1 MLIKLLKNPFS
12 GIGKGHPVFYKFCY
26 EHYSYLIANNENG
39 QFTNFIGELK
49 LVLDPYNAWLK
60 TQDKEV
66 IEKEGSTDTVDE
78 IVAAF
83 VHYVTKNLFRDALYH
98 LAEEPHLFNELYP
111 NGVTEYEKI
120 TRSNTEILMNRV
132 AAFCK
137 TNITKL
143 DKGRDVDTQKFL
155 DNYKANRGTQVEG
168 KGDVKDGSADG
179 KALRK
184 AVENQMHYTL
194 IDLMGIHKKDLK
206 QILKYYNTA
215 TLAKRPKKTNNPPT
229 KNPPS
234 SI

>member
-26 EHYSYLIANNENG
+26 EHYAYLIANNENG
-39 QFTNFIGELK
+39 QFTNFISELK

-83 VHYVTKNLFRDALYH
+83 VHYVTEKLFIDAQYH
-98 LAEEPHLFNELYP
+98 LAEEPHLFKELYP

-120 TRSNTEILMNRV
+120 TRSNTETLMDRV
-132 AAFCK
+132 ATFCK
-137 TNITKL
+137 TNIAKL

-155 DNYKANRGTQVEG
+155 DNYKAKRSTQVEG
-168 KGDVKDGSADG
+168 MGDVKDGSADG

-194 IDLMGIHKKDLK
+194 IDLMGVHKKDLK

-215 TLAKRPKKTNNPPT
+215 ILAKRPKKTTKPPIKNPPT
-229 KNPPS
+229 N
-234 SI
+234 I